1 MAAGTYTVT
10 ATAQDDA
17 GLSVTSAPIT
27 VKISKTVKRVRGV
40 KNSTQTLSNAISST
54 QSNSIS
60 STQSNE
66 ISSTQPSLAQ
76 NSGQTSALMT
86 LVADLDS
93 TYSDFLD
100 EKAMFP
106 AAPVIEKYLFAAS
119 FLARTSASLSAQQTP
134 ASALSDRLK
143 KIDSYLSF
151 CEDLMV
157 DGVIS
162 SSTVSTANKVNA
174 QVNLSIY
181 QPETTPVG
189 SLGFNVM
196 PNGTARITSVA
207 SHPFS
212 TQTMTAS
219 GGGSFELADV
229 GVTFGGEATKVL
241 SVSPTELTVVVPADL
256 SGGIAEVVVSSR
268 EGFIL
273 HGAANVFGLN
283 PRLFAPT
290 GDTSGRGIVFDT
302 FSQRLGPFSATPS
315 IWIGLDARTRLS
327 IMATGLSSGLSNWDV
342 SNDVWLSNG
351 RLLENLSENVSVL
364 ATAADGRVFWLK
376 VEYAGAQGQ
385 LPGIDQ
391 INVVLPPQLAG
402 AGTAELT
409 VVAGGH
415 VSNTVTIS
423 LN

>member
-1 MAAGTYTVT
+1 MAAGTYSVT
-10 ATAQDDA
+10 ATAKDNA
-17 GLSVTSAPIT
+17 GRIVTSEPIT
-27 VKISKTVKRVRGV
+27 IKISKTVKRVRAV
-40 KNSTQTLSNAISST
+40 KGSTQTLSTAT
-54 QSNSIS
+54 
-60 STQSNE
+60 
-66 ISSTQPSLAQ
+66 SSTQPTLVQ
-76 NSGQTSALMT
+76 DSGQASALRT

-93 TYSDFLD
+93 TYRDFLD
-100 EKAMFP
+100 ERAMFA

-134 ASALSDRLK
+134 ASAVSDRLK
-143 KIDSYLSF
+143 KIGSYLSF

-162 SSTVSTANKVNA
+162 SGSVSSASKVNA

-181 QPETTPVG
+181 QPETSPVG

-196 PNGTARITSVA
+196 PNGTARITSVS

-212 TQTMTAS
+212 TQTMTVN
-219 GGGSFELADV
+219 GGGAFEVAGV
-229 GVTFGGEATKVL
+229 GVTFGGEATIVL

-256 SGGIAEVVVSSR
+256 TGGIADVVVSSR

-273 HGAANVFGLN
+273 HGAANVSGLN
-283 PRLFAPT
+283 PSLFAPT
-290 GDTSGRGIVFDT
+290 GDTGGSGIVFDT
-302 FSQRLGPFSATPS
+302 FSQRLGPFSVTPS

-327 IMATGLSSGLSNWDV
+327 ILATGLTSGLSNSDV
-342 SNDVWLSNG
+342 SNDTWLSNG
-351 RLLENLSENVSVL
+351 QLLENLSENVSVV
-364 ATAADGRVFWLK
+364 ATVPDGRVFWLK

-385 LPGIDQ
+385 LTGLDQ
-391 INVVLPPQLAG
+391 INVVLPPELAG
-402 AGTAELT
+402 AGTAQLT

-415 VSNTVTIS
+415 VSNPVTIS